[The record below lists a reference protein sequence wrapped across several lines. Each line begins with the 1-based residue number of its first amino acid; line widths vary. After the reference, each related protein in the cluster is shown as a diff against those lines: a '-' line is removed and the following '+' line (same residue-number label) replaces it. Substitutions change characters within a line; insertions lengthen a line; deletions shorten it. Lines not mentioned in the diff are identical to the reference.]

1 MGYLIFFDNFIDVSI
16 TYSSVV
22 TLVHEAYKM
31 NEDAQRE
38 LLTIHYNY
46 LLGNVNQEDI
56 NLNSSENLLSYLR
69 EEKPSVLKRR
79 RKRWW

>member
-22 TLVHEAYKM
+22 T
-31 NEDAQRE
+31 

-79 RKRWW
+79 RKR

>member
-79 RKRWW
+79 RKR

>member
-46 LLGNVNQEDI
+46 LLGNVNQED
-56 NLNSSENLLSYLR
+56 LNSSENLLSYLR

-79 RKRWW
+79 RKR